1 MNKFEYIKNE
11 LIFDNLL
18 VNLASLPSFIK
29 IDMLQQE
36 KVQIDLWRILII
48 KSPKQDF
55 LAIKN

>member
-29 IDMLQQE
+29 IDMPTN
-36 KVQIDLWRILII
+36 KY
-48 KSPKQDF
+48 
-55 LAIKN
+55 KNSNNGRNVC